1 MIGEKIK
8 KKRKELNLT
17 QEYLAKEL
25 NISRQAISKWEK
37 EMSEPSMEN
46 LVKLSEIFGVDIEY
60 FKNEKE
66 ERSKKGE
73 IFWSFIYIIIA
84 LLPLIHI

>member
-46 LVKLSEIFGVDIEY
+46 LVKLSEIFEVDIEY
-60 FKNEKE
+60 FKMKKKKNQKKEKYF
-66 ERSKKGE
+66 GV
-73 IFWSFIYIIIA
+73 FYI
-84 LLPLIHI
+84 

>member
-37 EMSEPSMEN
+37 EMSYPSMEN

-66 ERSKKGE
+66 EKSKKGE
-73 IFWSFIYIIIA
+73 IFWSYI
-84 LLPLIHI
+84 